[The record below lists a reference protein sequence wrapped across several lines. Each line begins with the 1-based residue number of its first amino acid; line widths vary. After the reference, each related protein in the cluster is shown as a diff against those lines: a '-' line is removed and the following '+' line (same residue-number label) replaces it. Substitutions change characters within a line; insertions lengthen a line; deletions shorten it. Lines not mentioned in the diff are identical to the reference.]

1 MLKELNGA
9 VGSIFTATSSAFAAV
24 EDGAKILH
32 LKGVAAK
39 QVAAL
44 EAASAIEAAKQNATQ
59 QQLQAA
65 AELLAM
71 VEEDL

>member
-9 VGSIFTATSSAFAAV
+9 VGSIFTATSSAFAALD
-24 EDGAKILH
+24 DGAKILR

-44 EAASAIEAAKQNATQ
+44 EAASAIEAAKQNCSSE
-59 QQLQAA
+59 QLEAA
-65 AELLAM
+65 AELLDM
-71 VEEDL
+71 VD